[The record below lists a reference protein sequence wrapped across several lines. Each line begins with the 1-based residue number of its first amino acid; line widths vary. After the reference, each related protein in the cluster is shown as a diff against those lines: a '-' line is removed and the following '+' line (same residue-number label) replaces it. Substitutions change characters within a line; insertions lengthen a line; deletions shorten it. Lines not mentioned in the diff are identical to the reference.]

1 MDLINKIQNTIAK
14 HNLCTKSDSILVG
27 VSGGMD
33 SVALCKVL
41 HHLGYSVA
49 IAHFNFMLRGAE
61 SNGDEKYVCELA
73 KSLNVK
79 IHTKTCNTKKY
90 AEERK
95 ISIEMAAREL
105 RYSWFESLCKEHNYT
120 KIAIAHNS
128 NDTVETFF
136 INLFRKSG
144 LRGLTGIPVV
154 NNKVIRPLIETS
166 RSEIESYIA
175 QTNTPYK
182 TDSTNLENHYLR
194 NKIRNQL
201 LPLAQEI
208 SPQSF
213 SSILQSIKYLQKS
226 YLLYSKSVQ
235 KEIDKIVS
243 HTEYTILIEKE
254 QLANSPFGALLLFEV
269 MHPLGFNPDVIEQL
283 FENLNSQSGKKYIC
297 SNKQAIIDRNYIFI
311 DDIPNQNEVCVE
323 INEFATK
330 QTISTDFGDYVFEIL
345 DNTQIEIERNS
356 AKAYLDLGKVEFP
369 LTLRSWQSGDVFTPL
384 GMKGKKKKVSDFLID
399 TKEPQSSKHKI
410 LVLESK
416 EKIAWLVERRISNDF
431 AVSEKTK
438 KMLLVYKI

>member
-1 MDLINKIQNTIAK
+1 MDLIHKIQHTIAK
-14 HNLCTKSDSILVG
+14 HNLCNKQDSILVG

-61 SNGDEKYVCELA
+61 SDGDEKYVSELA

-79 IHTKTCNTKKY
+79 IHTQTYDTKKY
-90 AEERK
+90 AEEGK

-128 NDTVETFF
+128 NDSVETFF

-154 NNKVIRPLIETS
+154 NDKVIRPLIETS

-213 SSILQSIKYLQKS
+213 SGILQSIKYLQES

-243 HTEYTILIEKE
+243 HTEGSILIEKE
-254 QLANSPFGALLLFEV
+254 QLANSPFAALLLFEI

-283 FENLNSQSGKKYIC
+283 FENLNSQSGKKYVG
-297 SNKQAIIDRNYIFI
+297 SSKQAIIDRDYIFI
-311 DDIPNQNEVCVE
+311 DDIPNQNEVCVTV
-323 INEFATK
+323 NEFATK

-369 LTLRSWQSGDVFTPL
+369 LTLRSWQSGDVFKPF
-384 GMKGKKKKVSDFLID
+384 GMNGKKKKVSDFLID